1 MVVVDVDWELEVSD
15 FYRSLGISQGV
26 GDIQYRLI
34 LLVLSQNGVEN
45 CTNFSEIRKYTDRI
59 AERGSVASKM
69 KNVIRLEGLAKKVG
83 RGEYVI
89 TEKGLLASDFI
100 DRSSKY
106 YRSVKNSLE
115 LIERIP

>member
-1 MVVVDVDWELEVSD
+1 MSIDVDWELEVAD
-15 FYRSLGISQGV
+15 FYRSLGIPQGI

-34 LLVLSQNGVEN
+34 LLVLSQNGIGN
-45 CTNFSEIRKYTDRI
+45 STNFSEIRKYTDRV
-59 AERGSVASKM
+59 AERGSIASKM
-69 KNVIRLEGLAKKVG
+69 KNVIRIEGLAKKVG

-100 DRSSKY
+100 DKSSKH
-106 YRSVKNSLE
+106 YRSVKNTLE